1 MFTAFYNGVN
11 GVKAQSYSIDNT
23 AHNISNVNTV
33 GFKYSEVGFKDVFY
47 NTITTQSYNNG
58 QSGYGSVAG
67 ATNDIFEQGP
77 IVSTDNEF
85 DVAITGKGFF
95 GVSNGNGVYYT
106 RNGAFKPDA
115 NGNLVDSNG
124 NYVLGT
130 MNPSLKEIQLSER
143 VSGMFGQTLGQKVTT
158 AWTGTPEQNFQMGGV
173 NTQGPIS
180 VPKNL
185 YLPPQPTQ
193 NITWHGN
200 LDTSTKTEAVNISV
214 DTSKFEFSKNE
225 DGSVNILGNI
235 KDEKIYGLKPND
247 TIYFKITDEKGASQT
262 LQATLDENLSFNIN
276 NQKLDKIDLET
287 AKLESSHLSIEKEVA
302 DSTELSAKLINPDG
316 SVSWVKITLD
326 RVLPQNGTDLEYKAQ
341 AQIYDNNGN
350 KIGGTSNGLITFNES
365 GALVS
370 NTLTSIDNNG
380 IKVNIDLG
388 SYYDPNIPNSGYD
401 GLHALKNKQPSVHTQ
416 IDGKGEGFLNNY
428 SINTD
433 GTVVATFTNGDQVA
447 IAKLALYNFTN
458 EQGLEKLGENLYG
471 QTGNSGN
478 PTFLTDANGNFSTA
492 TFEGGK
498 LEQSNVDLSVA
509 FANLI
514 TLQKAYDSSSKSITT
529 ADQMIQKAINMKR

>member
-11 GVKAQSYSIDNT
+11 GVKSQSYSIDNT

-33 GFKYSEVGFKDVFY
+33 GFKYSDVAFKDVFY
-47 NTITTQSYNNG
+47 STITTQSYNKG
-58 QSGYGSVAG
+58 QSGYGSVASS
-67 ATNDIFEQGP
+67 TNDIFEQGP

-115 NGNLVDSNG
+115 NGFLVDSNG

-130 MNPSLKEIQLSER
+130 MNPSLKEIQLSDR
-143 VSGMFGQTLGQKVTT
+143 VSNMFGQVMGQKVTT
-158 AWTGTPEQNFQMGGV
+158 AWSGTPGENFQIGGV

-193 NITWHGN
+193 NITWSGN
-200 LDTSTKTEAVNISV
+200 LDTSTKTEAVNV
-214 DTSKFEFSKNE
+214 DVDASKFEFSKNE
-225 DGSVNILGNI
+225 DGSVKISGSV
-235 KDEKIYGLKPND
+235 KDEQIYGLKPGD

-262 LQATLDENLSFNIN
+262 LQATLDENLSFSID
-276 NQKLDKIDLET
+276 NQKLDKVDLET
-287 AKLESSHLSIEKEVA
+287 AKLESSHLSVEKEVA
-302 DSTELSAKLINPDG
+302 DSSELSAKLINPDG
-316 SVSWVKITLD
+316 SISWVRVKLD
-326 RVLPQNGTDLEYKAQ
+326 RVLPQNGTNLEYKAV
-341 AQIYDNNGN
+341 AQVYDNDGN
-350 KIGGTSNGLITFNES
+350 KIGGTTEGLITFNEA

-370 NTLTSIDNNG
+370 NTLNSVDNNG
-380 IKVNIDLG
+380 TQVKINLG

-416 IDGKGEGFLNNY
+416 TDGKGEGFLNNY

-433 GTVVATFTNGDQVA
+433 GTIIATFTNGDQ
-447 IAKLALYNFTN
+447 IAMAKIALFNFMN

-478 PTFLTDANGNFSTA
+478 PTFLLNDNGTFSTA
-492 TFEGGK
+492 KFEGSK
-498 LEQSNVDLSVA
+498 LEQSNVDLSVE
-509 FANLI
+509 FVNLI

>member
-11 GVKAQSYSIDNT
+11 GVKSQSYCIDNT

-33 GFKYSEVGFKDVFY
+33 GFKYSDVAFKDVFY
-47 NTITTQSYNNG
+47 STVTTQSYNKG
-58 QSGYGSVAG
+58 QTGYGSVAG
-67 ATNDIFEQGP
+67 ATNDVFEQGP
-77 IVSTDNEF
+77 LVSTDNEF
-85 DVAITGKGFF
+85 DVAIAGKGFF
-95 GVSNGNGVYYT
+95 GVSNANGVYYT

-115 NGNLVDSNG
+115 NGFLVDSNG

-130 MNPSLKEIQLSER
+130 MNPSLKEIQLSDR
-143 VSGMFGQTLGQKVTT
+143 VSNMFGQVMGQKVTT
-158 AWTGTPEQNFQMGGV
+158 AWSGTPGENFQIGGI

-193 NITWHGN
+193 NITWSGN
-200 LDTSTKTEAVNISV
+200 LDTSTKTEAVNIDV
-214 DTSKFEFSKNE
+214 DASKFDFSKNE
-225 DGSVNILGNI
+225 DGSVKISGSV
-235 KDEKIYGLKPND
+235 KDEQIFGLKPGD

-262 LQATLDENLSFNIN
+262 LQATLDENLAFSID
-276 NQKLDKIDLET
+276 NQKLDKVDLET
-287 AKLESSHLSIEKEVA
+287 AKLESSHLSVEKEVA

-316 SVSWVKITLD
+316 STSWVKVKLD
-326 RVLPQNGTDLEYKAQ
+326 RVLPQNGTDLEYKAV
-341 AQIYDNNGN
+341 AQVYDNDGN
-350 KIGGTSNGLITFNES
+350 KIGGTTEGLITFNEA

-370 NTLTSIDNNG
+370 STLNSVDNNG
-380 IKVNIDLG
+380 TKVNINLG

-416 IDGKGEGFLNNY
+416 TDGKGEGFLNNY

-433 GTVVATFTNGDQVA
+433 GTIIATFTNGDQIA
-447 IAKLALYNFTN
+447 MAKLALFNFTN

-478 PTFLTDANGNFSTA
+478 PTFLLDNNGNFSTA
-492 TFEGGK
+492 TFKGSY

-509 FANLI
+509 FTNLI

>member
-11 GVKAQSYSIDNT
+11 GVKSQSYGIDNT

-47 NTITTQSYNNG
+47 STLTTQSYNNG
-58 QSGYGSVAG
+58 QVGYGSVAG
-67 ATNDIFEQGP
+67 SATDIFEQGP
-77 IVSTDNEF
+77 LVATDHEF
-85 DVAITGKGFF
+85 DVAINGKGFF

-106 RNGAFKPDA
+106 RNGAFRPDA
-115 NGNLVDSNG
+115 NGNLVDANG

-130 MNPSLKEIQLSER
+130 MNPSLQEIQLSDR
-143 VSGMFGQTLGQKVTT
+143 VSNMFGQQFGEKVTT
-158 AWTGTPEQNFQMGGV
+158 AITGKPGENFQIGGV

-193 NITWHGN
+193 NITWSGN
-200 LDTSTKTEAVNISV
+200 LDTSTKTEAVKV
-214 DTSKFEFSKNE
+214 DVDIKKIDFKRNE
-225 DGSVNILGNI
+225 DGTVSISGSV
-235 KDEKIYGLKPND
+235 KDDKIFGLKPGD
-247 TIYFKITDEKGASQT
+247 SIYFTIADEKGATQT
-262 LQATLDENLSFNIN
+262 LEAKLDENFAFTLENK
-276 NQKLDKIDLET
+276 KLDKIDTAT
-287 AKLESSHLSIEKEVA
+287 AKLQEAHLSVEKEVA

-316 SVSWVKITLD
+316 STSWVKVKLD
-326 RVLPQNGTDLEYKAQ
+326 RVLPQNGTNLEYKAV
-341 AQIYDNNGN
+341 AQVYDQDGN
-350 KIGGTSNGLITFNES
+350 KTGGTTEGLITFNES

-380 IKVNIDLG
+380 VRVNINLG

-401 GLHALKNKQPSVHTQ
+401 GLHALKNKQPSVHTKT
-416 IDGKGEGFLNNY
+416 DGLGEGFLNNY
-428 SINTD
+428 AINTD
-433 GTVVATFTNGDQVA
+433 GTIIATFTNGEQIP
-447 IAKLALYNFTN
+447 IAKLALFNFMN

-471 QTGNSGN
+471 QTSNSGA
-478 PTFLTDANGNFSTA
+478 PTFLLSDNGTFSTA
-492 TFEGGK
+492 SFKGSY
-498 LEQSNVDLSVA
+498 LEQSNVDLSIE
-509 FANLI
+509 FTNLI

>member
-11 GVKAQSYSIDNT
+11 GVKSQSYGIDNT

-33 GFKYSEVGFKDVFY
+33 GFKYSDVAFKDVFY
-47 NTITTQSYNNG
+47 STITTQSYNKG
-58 QSGYGSVAG
+58 QTGYGSVAG

-77 IVSTDNEF
+77 LVSTDNEF
-85 DVAITGKGFF
+85 DVAIAGKGFF

-115 NGNLVDSNG
+115 NGFLVDSNG

-130 MNPSLKEIQLSER
+130 MNPSLKEIQLSDR
-143 VSGMFGQTLGQKVTT
+143 VSNMFGQVMGQKVTT
-158 AWTGTPEQNFQMGGV
+158 AWSGTPGQNFQMGGV

-193 NITWHGN
+193 NITWSGN
-200 LDTSTKTEAVNISV
+200 LDTSTKTEAVNV
-214 DTSKFEFSKNE
+214 DVDASKFEFSKNE
-225 DGSVNILGNI
+225 DGSVKISGSV
-235 KDEKIYGLKPND
+235 KDEQIYGLKPGD

-262 LQATLDENLSFNIN
+262 LQATLDENLAFSID
-276 NQKLDKIDLET
+276 NQKLDKVDLET
-287 AKLESSHLSIEKEVA
+287 AKLESSHLSVEKEVA
-302 DSTELSAKLINPDG
+302 DSSELSAKLINPDG
-316 SVSWVKITLD
+316 SISWVRVKLD
-326 RVLPQNGTDLEYKAQ
+326 RVLPQNGTDLEYKAV
-341 AQIYDNNGN
+341 AQVYDNDGN
-350 KIGGTSNGLITFNES
+350 KIGGTTEGLITFNEA

-370 NTLTSIDNNG
+370 NTLNSVDNNG
-380 IKVNIDLG
+380 TRVNINLG

-401 GLHALKNKQPSVHTQ
+401 GLHALQNKQPSVHTQ
-416 IDGKGEGFLNNY
+416 TDGKGEGFLNNY

-433 GTVVATFTNGDQVA
+433 GTIIATFTNGDQIA
-447 IAKLALYNFTN
+447 MAKLALFNFTN

-471 QTGNSGN
+471 QTSNSGN
-478 PTFLTDANGNFSTA
+478 PTFLLDANGNFSTA
-492 TFEGGK
+492 TFKGSY

-509 FANLI
+509 FTNLI

>member
-11 GVKAQSYSIDNT
+11 GVKSQSYDIDNT

-33 GFKYSEVGFKDVFY
+33 GFKYSDVAFKDVFY
-47 NTITTQSYNNG
+47 STVTTQSYNKG
-58 QSGYGSVAG
+58 QTGYGSVAG
-67 ATNDIFEQGP
+67 ATNDVFEQGP
-77 IVSTDNEF
+77 LVSTDNEF
-85 DVAITGKGFF
+85 DVAIAGKGFF
-95 GVSNGNGVYYT
+95 GVSNANGVYYT

-115 NGNLVDSNG
+115 NGFLVDSNG

-130 MNPSLKEIQLSER
+130 MNPSLKEIQLSDR
-143 VSGMFGQTLGQKVTT
+143 VSNMFGQIMGQKVTT
-158 AWTGTPEQNFQMGGV
+158 AWSGTPGENFQIGGI

-193 NITWHGN
+193 NITWSGN
-200 LDTSTKTEAVNISV
+200 LDTSTKTEAVNIDV
-214 DTSKFEFSKNE
+214 DASKFDFSKNE
-225 DGSVNILGNI
+225 DGSVKISGSV
-235 KDEKIYGLKPND
+235 KDEQIFGLKPGD

-262 LQATLDENLSFNIN
+262 LQATLDENLAFSID
-276 NQKLDKIDLET
+276 NQKLDKVDLET
-287 AKLESSHLSIEKEVA
+287 AKLESSHLSVEKEVA

-316 SVSWVKITLD
+316 STSWVKVKLD
-326 RVLPQNGTDLEYKAQ
+326 RVLPQNGTDLEYKAV
-341 AQIYDNNGN
+341 AQVYDNDGN
-350 KIGGTSNGLITFNES
+350 KIGGTTEGLITFNEA

-370 NTLTSIDNNG
+370 STLNSVDNNG
-380 IKVNIDLG
+380 TKVNINLG

-416 IDGKGEGFLNNY
+416 TDGKGEGFLNNY

-433 GTVVATFTNGDQVA
+433 GTIIATFTNGDQIA
-447 IAKLALYNFTN
+447 MAKLALFNFTN

-478 PTFLTDANGNFSTA
+478 PTFLLDNNGNFSTA
-492 TFEGGK
+492 TFKGSY

-509 FANLI
+509 FTNLI

>member
-11 GVKAQSYSIDNT
+11 GVKSQSYGIDNT

-33 GFKYSEVGFKDVFY
+33 GFKYSDVAFKDVFY
-47 NTITTQSYNNG
+47 STVTTQSYNKG
-58 QSGYGSVAG
+58 QTGYGSVAG
-67 ATNDIFEQGP
+67 ATNDVFEQGP
-77 IVSTDNEF
+77 LVSTDNEF

-95 GVSNGNGVYYT
+95 GVSNANGVYYT

-115 NGNLVDSNG
+115 NGFLVDSNG

-130 MNPSLKEIQLSER
+130 MNPSLKEIQLSDR
-143 VSGMFGQTLGQKVTT
+143 VSNMFGQVMGQKVTT
-158 AWTGTPEQNFQMGGV
+158 AWSGTPGENFQIGGV

-193 NITWHGN
+193 NITWSGN
-200 LDTSTKTEAVNISV
+200 LDTSTKTEAVNV
-214 DTSKFEFSKNE
+214 DVDASKFEFSKNE
-225 DGSVNILGNI
+225 DGSVKISGSV
-235 KDEKIYGLKPND
+235 KDEQIFGLKPGD

-262 LQATLDENLSFNIN
+262 LQATLDENLAFSID
-276 NQKLDKIDLET
+276 NQKLDKVDLET
-287 AKLESSHLSIEKEVA
+287 AKLESSHLSVEKEVA

-316 SVSWVKITLD
+316 STSWVKVKLD
-326 RVLPQNGTDLEYKAQ
+326 RVLPQNGTDLEYKAV
-341 AQIYDNNGN
+341 AQVYDNDGN
-350 KIGGTSNGLITFNES
+350 KIGGTTEGLITFNEA

-370 NTLTSIDNNG
+370 STLNSVDNNG
-380 IKVNIDLG
+380 TKVNINLG

-416 IDGKGEGFLNNY
+416 TDGKGEGFLNNY

-433 GTVVATFTNGDQVA
+433 GTIIATFTNGDQIA
-447 IAKLALYNFTN
+447 MAKLALFNFTN

-478 PTFLTDANGNFSTA
+478 PTFLLDDNGNFSTA
-492 TFEGGK
+492 TFKGSY

-509 FANLI
+509 FTNLI

>member
-1 MFTAFYNGVN
+1 MF
-11 GVKAQSYSIDNT
+11 YS
-23 AHNISNVNTV
+23 TV
-33 GFKYSEVGFKDVFY
+33 
-47 NTITTQSYNNG
+47 TTQSYNKG
-58 QSGYGSVAG
+58 QTGYGSVAG
-67 ATNDIFEQGP
+67 ATNDVFEQGP
-77 IVSTDNEF
+77 LVSTDNEF
-85 DVAITGKGFF
+85 DVAIAGKGFF
-95 GVSNGNGVYYT
+95 GVSNANGVYYT

-115 NGNLVDSNG
+115 NGFLVDSNG

-130 MNPSLKEIQLSER
+130 MNPSLKEIQLSDR
-143 VSGMFGQTLGQKVTT
+143 VSNMFGQVMGQKVTT
-158 AWTGTPEQNFQMGGV
+158 AWSGTPGENFQIGGI

-193 NITWHGN
+193 NITWSGN
-200 LDTSTKTEAVNISV
+200 LDTSTKTEAVNIDV
-214 DTSKFEFSKNE
+214 DASKFDFSKNE
-225 DGSVNILGNI
+225 DGSVKISGSV
-235 KDEKIYGLKPND
+235 KDEQIFGLKPGD

-262 LQATLDENLSFNIN
+262 LQATLDENLAFSID
-276 NQKLDKIDLET
+276 NQKLDKVDLET
-287 AKLESSHLSIEKEVA
+287 AKLESSHLSVEKEVA

-316 SVSWVKITLD
+316 STSWVKVKLD
-326 RVLPQNGTDLEYKAQ
+326 RVLPQNGTDLEYKAV
-341 AQIYDNNGN
+341 AQVYDNDGN
-350 KIGGTSNGLITFNES
+350 KIGGTTEGLITFNEA

-370 NTLTSIDNNG
+370 STLNSVDNNG
-380 IKVNIDLG
+380 TKVNINLG

-416 IDGKGEGFLNNY
+416 TDGKGEGFLNNY

-433 GTVVATFTNGDQVA
+433 GTIIATFTNGDQIA
-447 IAKLALYNFTN
+447 MAKLALFNFTN

-478 PTFLTDANGNFSTA
+478 PTFLLDNNGNFSTA
-492 TFEGGK
+492 TFKGSY

-509 FANLI
+509 FTNLI